1 MEALQTV
8 IQRLSVPSSN
18 INVEIIQEVL
28 IATKKASIQNE
39 EYEEFNIILEML
51 WDHLKTGLE
60 EFDDQLL
67 CSTCFYNVLNKS
79 TKQEFYLNQILI
91 IINDELE
98 INEKNHD
105 NISLATTLCYGLFQ
119 SSYLAN
125 DLKNTAVLENTMK
138 SIFKLLVR
146 MSYEYTQYTF
156 IAFKTMSSFKKVI
169 GTSLEMTI
177 FSNENKI
184 KMLHVI
190 NNNWENPITGIRN
203 LNRILFQTLL
213 QVINDDVLTQ
223 IIREINKFYWNKAKY
238 LMLTEVILK
247 YSGNIVDYV
256 LKNMWLGGLLNSLY
270 KPGLVSAGA
279 DMYYAILEKLN
290 SENCWTTLFLEPVI
304 ELLTGAS
311 FQAIENFK
319 NYWCLNTFKKFP
331 TLAKDLV
338 QHLKLASYSELKLY
352 SILCVLKQA
361 NKLALIERKWTTASH
376 NSNEQLVLTSID
388 HCNAFIRMT
397 AFEITCVSHQK
408 CLPTQIEYEQILN
421 YLRDNINSDCTV
433 LRLCMINSLDSF
445 LTQLHTNFMNIVN
458 DEGLSPLKCFFKS
471 LQSFIIE
478 SLSLYGNYQRKI
490 TTIKVLYTIFNS
502 LSGKSKK
509 KNKKQNC
516 SSKPT
521 LLTFLKENNCWEF
534 DNADFILKL
543 MSLLKDPANDVH
555 ENVLQLLCNYYLN
568 DFNNSNLFICLVEE
582 GLTCVKSKFFYEIC
596 SGHNIF
602 KLIVNVLI
610 ETNKFINKEVNFKTI
625 IDVFQ
630 FAYKEIDCGSYSKEN
645 IVKSI
650 IEGRQ
655 LHAYLGILFVI
666 FDASLKTGF
675 KIPIDYEGIIKLVDV
690 LEIISNQFAWEEDTL
705 TSSDFSKMSDMVQT
719 LINNSEYAEENNQ
732 DQTKISGFHQIVLN
746 CLWLNVKAACDLA
759 SLLILYCKEYV
770 EVCEKCLH
778 IIMHVLETSRHK
790 GAIEAAGAALGQGI
804 NYLTSTKLSP
814 EVSQLPFILLKKK
827 LNELLYETAKM
838 SSVTRRGAGLSIMVH
853 RIVSNDRKKG
863 KPLFHYFMVELLTT
877 CKSLDKNCEV
887 EKSDKDLPKAI
898 YIHFLTRIVTDS
910 SLASDIM
917 YYSADLAE
925 LAFDNLT
932 NSNWQIRY
940 IGISSNLSNL

>member
-1 MEALQTV
+1 MEGLQTV
-8 IQRLSVPSSN
+8 IQRLSVPSFN

-28 IATKKASIQNE
+28 IATKKASIENE
-39 EYEEFNIILEML
+39 KYEEFDIILEML
-51 WDHLKTGLE
+51 WDHLNTGLE

-67 CSTCFYNVLNKS
+67 CSTCFYNVLSKS
-79 TKQEFYLNQILI
+79 TKQDFYLNQILI

-98 INEKNHD
+98 IKKKNHE

-119 SSYLAN
+119 SSYLTN
-125 DLKNTAVLENTMK
+125 DFTNTAVLENTMK

-146 MSYEYTQYTF
+146 ISYEYTQYTF

-169 GTSLEMTI
+169 GTPLEMTI

-184 KMLHVI
+184 KILHAI

-213 QVINDDVLTQ
+213 QVIDDDMLSQ
-223 IIREINKFYWNKAKY
+223 IIKEINTFYWNKAKY

-247 YSGNIVDYV
+247 YSGNVEDYV
-256 LKNMWLGGLLNSLY
+256 LKNKWLRGLLNSLY

-290 SENCWTTLFLEPVI
+290 SENCWITLFLEPVI
-304 ELLTGAS
+304 NLLKGTS

-331 TLAKDLV
+331 TLANDLV
-338 QHLKLASYSELKLY
+338 QHLKLASDSELKLY

-361 NKLALIERKWTTASH
+361 NKLALIERKWTTATH
-376 NSNEQLVLTSID
+376 NTNEQL
-388 HCNAFIRMT
+388 
-397 AFEITCVSHQK
+397 
-408 CLPTQIEYEQILN
+408 
-421 YLRDNINSDCTV
+421 
-433 LRLCMINSLDSF
+433 
-445 LTQLHTNFMNIVN
+445 
-458 DEGLSPLKCFFKS
+458 
-471 LQSFIIE
+471 
-478 SLSLYGNYQRKI
+478 
-490 TTIKVLYTIFNS
+490 
-502 LSGKSKK
+502 
-509 KNKKQNC
+509 
-516 SSKPT
+516 
-521 LLTFLKENNCWEF
+521 
-534 DNADFILKL
+534 
-543 MSLLKDPANDVH
+543 
-555 ENVLQLLCNYYLN
+555 
-568 DFNNSNLFICLVEE
+568 
-582 GLTCVKSKFFYEIC
+582 
-596 SGHNIF
+596 
-602 KLIVNVLI
+602 
-610 ETNKFINKEVNFKTI
+610 
-625 IDVFQ
+625 
-630 FAYKEIDCGSYSKEN
+630 FAYREIDCGSYSKEN

-650 IEGRQ
+650 IEGKQ

-666 FDASLKTGF
+666 FDTSLKTGS
-675 KIPIDYEGIIKLVDV
+675 KIPIDYESIKKLVDI
-690 LEIISNQFAWEEDTL
+690 LEIISKQFAWEEDTL
-705 TSSDFSKMSDMVQT
+705 TSSDFSKMNDMVQT

-770 EVCEKCLH
+770 AVCEKCLH
-778 IIMHVLETSRHK
+778 IIMLVLETSRHK

-804 NYLTSTKLSP
+804 NYLTSTKLPP

-863 KPLFHYFMVELLTT
+863 KPLFHYFMGELLTT
-877 CKSLDKNCEV
+877 CKTLDQNCEV
-887 EKSDKDLPKAI
+887 EESDKDLPKAI

-932 NSNWQIRY
+932 NTNWQIRNAALQLYGALIPKLIGQKKASGMDEETVATVACDEFLTHSPKLWKY
-940 IGISSNLSNL
+940 IIKEINNNESNDIIQTHSNLVPILNVLANIARRYNFSCDLKGQSNLELDLLNNLTSLLGSPIYTKITFMVV